1 MKAYLHQ
8 YILFESNGCRR
19 KGWYLYQK
27 GNPASTVT
35 LNRGHL
41 RIFALNED
49 LWLSKNRNR
58 CNDLHKKG
66 YEDISQP

>member
-1 MKAYLHQ
+1 MKAYLHL
-8 YILFESNGCRR
+8 YILFESNGCLR
-19 KGWYLYQK
+19 KGESLYQK
-27 GNPASTVT
+27 GNLVSIVT
-35 LNRGHL
+35 LDRGHL
-41 RIFALNED
+41 HIFALNED